1 MMKALKERYMK
12 KYLVGVEGIFALQTL
27 SYFLFYCSL
36 AEGPVEKKNFKR
48 KKQKISKYLSRK
60 TLRLENKF

>member
-27 SYFLFYCSL
+27 SYFLFYCSQ
-36 AEGPVEKKNFKR
+36 AEGLGVAREKK
-48 KKQKISKYLSRK
+48 IL
-60 TLRLENKF
+60 

>member
-27 SYFLFYCSL
+27 SYFLFYCSQ
-36 AEGPVEKKNFKR
+36 AEGLGVAREKKFY
-48 KKQKISKYLSRK
+48 KKNLKKSQ
-60 TLRLENKF
+60 